1 MENTNDK
8 TQSDEASDVQFPW
21 YGGLEFRTLAESIP
35 ALVFVGDANG
45 ANIYTNIQFQRY
57 TGRKKEDILND
68 GWLATIHPDD
78 QKRAAATWL
87 ESWTKGKKYDAKYRF
102 CRFDG
107 EYRWHLVRGAPVK
120 DGSGNIVRWIG
131 SCTDIEDLIARINVQ
146 TQAEEILKAL
156 GTASDVIVHAKNA
169 KGEFIYTNAALVE
182 IVKQERQFFDGKTVG
197 DIVGSDLERNTIE
210 EHDKLVQLSGK
221 AQTVVEKLT
230 PTGLNTRHLL
240 STKVPLPLPDGSTG
254 IATLS
259 VDISNS
265 VELEKKHKDLLVHS
279 RNRIDTIPTITWV
292 TDGAGKLV
300 EVNQSWHDHSGLGK
314 VFGMSFDD
322 IIASG
327 SNEQFFDQWQFC
339 IETGEVLDIGVELKD
354 DLAGTQVTRRAL
366 AIPMDRIDAGVN
378 KRFWY
383 GTFS

>member
-57 TGRKKEDILND
+57 TGRKKEDILDD

-314 VFGMSFDD
+314 VFGLSFDD

>member
-1 MENTNDK
+1 MKNTNDK
-8 TQSDEASDVQFPW
+8 THSDKASDIQFPW

-57 TGRKKEDILND
+57 TGRKKEDILDD

-131 SCTDIEDLIARINVQ
+131 SCTDIEDLIAHINVQ
-146 TQAEEILKAL
+146 TQAEEILEAL

-169 KGEFIYTNAALVE
+169 KGEFIYTNAALVDT
-182 IVKQERQFFDGKTVG
+182 VKQERQFFDGKTVG

-265 VELEKKHKDLLVHS
+265 VELEEKHKELLVHS

-292 TDGAGKLV
+292 TDCAGKLV